1 MNLKKAVKKSM
12 AQESRGL
19 PKQSAPRTVL
29 RVQKFDSKAVVE
41 EQLMDEILVEVLG
54 QVAVKSLVTG
64 KALVDYVSKYHPE
77 FGAKEVWIG
86 KLKAALG
93 MEVARGNLILV
104 RNLRFFAIW

>member
-19 PKQSAPRTVL
+19 PKQSPK
-29 RVQKFDSKAVVE
+29 QKFDSKAVVE

-104 RNLRFFAIW
+104 RNLRFLAIW